1 MIDCNTSTDILYK
14 KSAKQPY
21 IPPTYH
27 TTNRVFVLDP
37 LLHGPKPKF
46 VPMAILVSPPGNDPG
61 SSDFQSVAMTSS
73 AKATLVVPGDG
84 IEPPT
89 AAV

>member
-1 MIDCNTSTDILYK
+1 MIDCNTSTDILYE
-14 KSAKQPY
+14 KSAKLPY
-21 IPPTYH
+21 SSPTYH
-27 TTNRVFVLDP
+27 TTHRVFVLDP
-37 LLHGPKPKF
+37 SLNRPKPKF
-46 VPMAILVSPPGNDPG
+46 VPLEILVSPPGNDPG